1 MDDTLA
7 HLVPQ
12 PARRV
17 ITLRSEYLAAF
28 DELVA
33 HVRRELR
40 IFDPDLAQLE
50 LNAPERVESLRRF
63 LVANRDNRLYIAVHD
78 PDLLMRAM
86 PRMMDLLGQLSTNIA
101 VHRTEEDAARA
112 QDCFVLVDAEHV
124 IRRTVAAHPRG
135 IVLTDDQKEAHA
147 MRERF
152 DEIWQSS
159 VPAVSATR
167 LGL

>member
-1 MDDTLA
+1 MNDTLA

-17 ITLRSEYLAAF
+17 ITVRSEYLTAF
-28 DELVA
+28 DELVV

-40 IFDPDLAQLE
+40 IFDPDLAQLD
-50 LNAPERVESLRRF
+50 LNSPDRIESLRGF
-63 LVANRDNRLYIAVHD
+63 LNSNRDSRLYIAVHD
-78 PDLLMRAM
+78 PDHLAHRV
-86 PRMMDLLGQLSTNIA
+86 PRMMDLLAQLSTNIA
-101 VHRTEEDAARA
+101 VHRTVDDAARA

-124 IRRTVAAHPRG
+124 IRRPVATQSRG
-135 IVLTDDQKEAHA
+135 VVLTDDQKEARA

-159 VPAVSATR
+159 VPAVSATK

>member
-17 ITLRSEYLAAF
+17 ITARADYLAAF
-28 DELVA
+28 DELIP

-50 LNAPERVESLRRF
+50 LNAPERVEGLRRF
-63 LVANRDNRLYIAVHD
+63 LNANRDNRLYIAVHD
-78 PDLLMRAM
+78 PDHLTRRV
-86 PRMMDLLGQLSTNIA
+86 PRMMDLLTQLSTNIA
-101 VHRTEEDAARA
+101 VHRTVDDAARA
-112 QDCFVLVDAEHV
+112 QDCFVLVDAEHI
-124 IRRTVAAHPRG
+124 IRRPVAAHPRG
-135 IVLTDDQKEAHA
+135 VVLTDDQKEAHA

-159 VPAVSATR
+159 VPAVSATK

>member
-1 MDDTLA
+1 MNDACTPPA
-7 HLVPQ
+7 PQ

-17 ITLRSEYLAAF
+17 ISARSEYLAAY

-33 HVRRELR
+33 NVRRELR

-50 LNAPERVESLRRF
+50 LNAAHRTEDLRRY
-63 LVANRDNRLYIAVHD
+63 LVAHRDNRLFIAVHD
-78 PDLLMRAM
+78 PDHLTRFL
-86 PRMMDLLGQLSTNIA
+86 PRMMDLLGPLGASIA
-101 VHRTEEDAARA
+101 VHRTEGDAARA
-112 QDCFVLVDAEHV
+112 QDCFVLFDAAHV
-124 IRRTVAAHPRG
+124 IRRPVAAQPRG
-135 IVLTDDQKEAHA
+135 VVLTDDEAEAHA

-159 VPAVSATR
+159 VSAVSATR

>member
-50 LNAPERVESLRRF
+50 LNAPDRVDSLRRF
-63 LVANRDNRLYIAVHD
+63 LIANRDSRLQIAVHN
-78 PDLLMRAM
+78 PDHLTRRV
-86 PRMMDLLGQLSTNIA
+86 PRMMDLLAQVGGKIA
-101 VHRTEEDAARA
+101 VHRTEGDAARA
-112 QDCFVLVDAEHV
+112 QDCFVLFDAEHV
-124 IRRTVAAHPRG
+124 IRRSVALHPRG
-135 IVLTDDQKEAHA
+135 VVLTDDLKEAHA

-159 VPAVSATR
+159 VSAVSATK

>member
-1 MDDTLA
+1 MADTLA

-40 IFDPDLAQLE
+40 IFDPDLGQLE
-50 LNAPERVESLRRF
+50 LNIPERVEGLRRF
-63 LVANRDNRLYIAVHD
+63 LTANRDNRLYIAVHN
-78 PDLLMRAM
+78 PDHLTRSV
-86 PRMMDLLGQLSTNIA
+86 PRMMELLAQLGTNIA
-101 VHRTEEDAARA
+101 VHRTEADAARA
-112 QDCFVLVDAEHV
+112 QDCFVLFDAEHV
-124 IRRTVAAHPRG
+124 IRRPVAAQPRG
-135 IVLTDDQKEAHA
+135 VVLTDDLKEAHA

-159 VPAVSATR
+159 LPAVSATK

>member
-1 MDDTLA
+1 MDETLA

-17 ITLRSEYLAAF
+17 ITSRADYLAAF
-28 DELVA
+28 DELVP

-50 LNAPERVESLRRF
+50 LNSPERLESLRRF
-63 LVANRDNRLYIAVHD
+63 LNANRDNRLYIAVHD
-78 PDLLMRAM
+78 PDHLTRRV
-86 PRMMDLLGQLSTNIA
+86 PRMMDLLTQLSTNIA
-101 VHRTEEDAARA
+101 VHRTVDDAARA

-124 IRRTVAAHPRG
+124 IRRPVAAHPRG
-135 IVLTDDQKEAHA
+135 VVLTDDQKEAHA

-159 VPAVSATR
+159 VPAVSATK

>member
-1 MDDTLA
+1 MDNTLA

-17 ITLRSEYLAAF
+17 ITLRSEYVTAF

-40 IFDPDLAQLE
+40 IFDPELAQLE
-50 LNAPERVESLRRF
+50 LNSPDRVESLRRF
-63 LVANRDNRLYIAVHD
+63 LNANRDNRLYIAVHD
-78 PDLLMRAM
+78 PDHLSRSA
-86 PRMMDLLGQLSTNIA
+86 PRMKDLLIQLGTNIA
-101 VHRTEEDAARA
+101 VHRTEGDAARA
-112 QDCFVLVDAEHV
+112 QDCFVLFDAEHV

-135 IVLTDDQKEAHA
+135 VVITDDQKEAHA

-159 VPAVSATR
+159 VPATSGTK

>member
-17 ITLRSEYLAAF
+17 ITARADYLAAF
-28 DELVA
+28 DELIP

-50 LNAPERVESLRRF
+50 LNAPERVEGLRRF
-63 LVANRDNRLYIAVHD
+63 LNANRDNRLYIAVHD
-78 PDLLMRAM
+78 PDHLTRRV
-86 PRMMDLLGQLSTNIA
+86 PRMMDLLTQLSTNIA
-101 VHRTEEDAARA
+101 VHRTVDDAARA

-124 IRRTVAAHPRG
+124 IRRPVAAHPRG
-135 IVLTDDQKEAHA
+135 VVLTDDQKEARA

-159 VPAVSATR
+159 VPAVSATK

>member
-17 ITLRSEYLAAF
+17 ITLRGEYVAAF

-40 IFDPDLAQLE
+40 IFDPDLGQLDF
-50 LNAPERVESLRRF
+50 NSPDRVESLRRF
-63 LVANRDNRLYIAVHD
+63 LTANRDNQLYIAVHD
-78 PDLLMRAM
+78 PDRLTRHF
-86 PRMMDLLGQLSTNIA
+86 PRMMELLTQLGTNIA
-101 VHRTEEDAARA
+101 VHRTEGDAARA
-112 QDCFVLVDAEHV
+112 QDCFVLFDAEHV

-135 IVLTDDQKEAHA
+135 VVLTDDQKEAHA

-159 VPAVSATR
+159 VPAVSATK

>member
-7 HLVPQ
+7 HLVPR

-17 ITLRSEYLAAF
+17 ITVRGEYLAAF

-50 LNAPERVESLRRF
+50 LNAPHRIESLRRF
-63 LVANRDNRLYIAVHD
+63 LAGNRDSRLYVAVHD
-78 PDLLMRAM
+78 TDPLTRHM
-86 PRMMDLLGQLSTNIA
+86 PRVMDLLAQLGANIA
-101 VHRTEEDAARA
+101 VHRTEADAARA
-112 QDCFVLVDAEHV
+112 QDCFVLFDAEHV
-124 IRRTVAAHPRG
+124 IRRTVAAQSRG
-135 IVLTDDQKEAHA
+135 VVLTDDMREAHA

-159 VPAVSATR
+159 VPAVSATK

>member
-1 MDDTLA
+1 MDKTLA

-17 ITLRSEYLAAF
+17 ITVRSEYLAAF

-40 IFDPDLAQLE
+40 IFDPDLVQLE
-50 LNAPERVESLRRF
+50 LNAPDRVESLRRF
-63 LVANRDNRLYIAVHD
+63 LTANRDNRLYIAVHD
-78 PDLLMRAM
+78 PDHLARHT
-86 PRMMDLLGQLSTNIA
+86 PRMMDLLTQLGTNIA
-101 VHRTEEDAARA
+101 VHRTEGDAARA

-124 IRRTVAAHPRG
+124 IRRAVAAQSRG
-135 IVLTDDQKEAHA
+135 VVLTDDQKEAHA

-152 DEIWQSS
+152 EEIWHSS
-159 VPAVSATR
+159 VPAVSATK

>member
-17 ITLRSEYLAAF
+17 ITARSEYVAAF
-28 DELVA
+28 DELVL

-50 LNAPERVESLRRF
+50 LDSPGRVERLRRF
-63 LVANRDNRLYIAVHD
+63 LTANRDNRLYIAVHD
-78 PDLLMRAM
+78 PDHLTRSM
-86 PRMMDLLGQLSTNIA
+86 PRMMDLLTQLGTNIA
-101 VHRTEEDAARA
+101 VHRTVGDAARV

-124 IRRTVAAHPRG
+124 IRRAVAAHPRG
-135 IVLTDDQKEAHA
+135 VVLTDDQKEAHA

-159 VPAVSATR
+159 VPAVSATK

>member
-33 HVRRELR
+33 HVRGELR

-50 LNAPERVESLRRF
+50 LNAPDRVESLRRF
-63 LVANRDNRLYIAVHD
+63 LVANRDNRMYIAVHD
-78 PDLLMRAM
+78 PGLLTRAM

-124 IRRTVAAHPRG
+124 IRRPVAAHPRG
-135 IVLTDDQKEAHA
+135 VVLTDDQKEAHA

-152 DEIWQSS
+152 DEIWHSS
-159 VPAVSATR
+159 VPAVSATK

>member
-17 ITLRSEYLAAF
+17 ITLRREYLAAF

-40 IFDPDLAQLE
+40 IFDPDLGQLE
-50 LNAPERVESLRRF
+50 LNAAERVESLRRY
-63 LVANRDNRLYIAVHD
+63 LTANRDNRLYVAVHD
-78 PDLLMRAM
+78 PDHLTRSV
-86 PRMMDLLGQLSTNIA
+86 PRMMELLAELGANIA
-101 VHRTEEDAARA
+101 VHRTEADAARA
-112 QDCFVLVDAEHV
+112 QDCFVLFDAQHV
-124 IRRTVAAHPRG
+124 IRRPVAAQSRG
-135 IVLTDDQKEAHA
+135 VVLTDDQKEAHA

-159 VPAVSATR
+159 VPAVSGTK

>member
-12 PARRV
+12 PTRRV

-40 IFDPDLAQLE
+40 IFDPDLGQLE
-50 LNAPERVESLRRF
+50 LNIPERVEGLRRF
-63 LVANRDNRLYIAVHD
+63 LTANRDNRLYIAVHN
-78 PDLLMRAM
+78 PDHLTRSV
-86 PRMMDLLGQLSTNIA
+86 PRMMELLAQLGTNIA
-101 VHRTEEDAARA
+101 VHRTEADAARA
-112 QDCFVLVDAEHV
+112 QDCFVLFDAEHV
-124 IRRTVAAHPRG
+124 IRRPVAAQPRG
-135 IVLTDDQKEAHA
+135 VVLTDDQKEAHA

-159 VPAVSATR
+159 VPAVSATK